1 MFRTHQGFL
10 LEIVSVLLVVGRS
23 HKSVVSPRFQ
33 ICGLGIGPPLP
44 VNAYLELTSQSVFK
58 NPVEFVLGGFL
69 SSSDAFIHLR
79 QRIPGVRLEDEL
91 DLLFADILVVDPV
104 LGLAVCVAVPD
115 SLAAGADLL
124 ADADCAAVV
133 ALTAKSLLP
142 GPIELLLRWLIDVFP
157 LKPLKKP
164 SSK

>member
-1 MFRTHQGFL
+1 MLRTLQGSL
-10 LEIVSVLLVVGRS
+10 PEVVSVLLAAGRS
-23 HKSVVSPRFQ
+23 HKSVVFPSFQ
-33 ICGLGIGPPLP
+33 ICDLWIGSPLP
-44 VNAYLELTSQSVFK
+44 VNEYLELTSQSVFK

-69 SSSDAFIHLR
+69 SSSDAWVHLS
-79 QRIPGVRLEDEL
+79 QGIPGVRLEDEL
-91 DLLFADILVVDPV
+91 DLLFAVILVVDPV
-104 LGLAVCVAVPD
+104 LGLAVDVAVAD

-133 ALTAKSLLP
+133 ALAAKSFLP